1 MSGVLRIPGANENR
15 RVKSPTRNAMKYLPL
30 GFSIASFIAAG
41 LIALTTSAHAL
52 SGLTGEQLRN
62 HE

>member
-1 MSGVLRIPGANENR
+1 
-15 RVKSPTRNAMKYLPL
+15 MKYLPL

-52 SGLTGEQLRN
+52 SGAIDEKACVSTSSQGCDHSSPAAGALSTR
-62 HE
+62 

>member
-1 MSGVLRIPGANENR
+1 
-15 RVKSPTRNAMKYLPL
+15 MKYLPL

-52 SGLTGEQLRN
+52 SGLTAERSCVTTSSQDCERSGPAVGTSSLR
-62 HE
+62 